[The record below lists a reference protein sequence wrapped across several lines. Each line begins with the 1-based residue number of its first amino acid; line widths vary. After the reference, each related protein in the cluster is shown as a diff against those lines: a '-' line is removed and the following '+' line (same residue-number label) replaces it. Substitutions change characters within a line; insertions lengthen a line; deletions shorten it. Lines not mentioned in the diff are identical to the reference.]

1 MIFNLLGKALIENSV
16 GAIKHHLEKKQKIR
30 NIEIESQKE
39 IQIEKIKQ
47 SGGSF
52 KDEIILA
59 WFLIIFSLPLF
70 GETER
75 FLNWTKVLSSMPSEI
90 FYIFGAIV
98 AASFGIKISNIFK
111 K

>member
-1 MIFNLLGKALIENSV
+1 MIWNLLAKTIFQNSI
-16 GAIKHHLEKKQKIR
+16 GAIKHHLKKKETIR
-30 NIEIESQKE
+30 AIEIEAQKE
-39 IQIEKIKQ
+39 IQLAKIKNINQ
-47 SGGSF
+47 NF

-75 FLNWTKVLSSMPSEI
+75 FLAWASVLSAIPKEI
-90 FYIFGAIV
+90 FYIFGGIV
-98 AASFGIKISNIFK
+98 LSCFGIKISSIFK

>member
-1 MIFNLLGKALIENSV
+1 MLLNLLGKTILENSIC
-16 GAIKHHLEKKQKIR
+16 ALKHHIKKKEVAS
-30 NIEIESQKE
+30 NTEIESQKE

-52 KDEIILA
+52 KDELILA
-59 WFLIIFSLPLF
+59 WFLIIMSLPLI

-75 FLNWTKVLSSMPSEI
+75 FLNWAKVLSAMPSEI